1 MLPLSTRSKE
11 AIKTALAMTIAY
23 GIALYMDWEKP
34 HWAGFAVAMIS
45 LATAGQSLNKGAMRM
60 LGTLVGA
67 TAALTFFALFIQAR
81 WSMII
86 SLSLYVG
93 FCTYMLTGKKYQYA
107 WFVSGFVCL
116 VIGVNAGTTAEQA
129 FYIAVERTQET
140 GMGILVYSL
149 ISIFLWPQSN
159 VGKYNDASR
168 KLFATQAQ
176 LYRAYLGLMADK
188 ETAEECR
195 PLRLQEGQLLSQVGQ
210 LLAAAETDSY
220 EVWEV
225 RQQWHQFLGQSMAL
239 MEVLEHWRQS
249 FAEIQELKLTRLMPN
264 LESLGS
270 EIDLRFHQIERM
282 LAGEMPDRMPQ
293 VVTLKID
300 KTETLSLS
308 LTHFQKAAVTVTKT
322 QLDRLEALSRSLFD
336 CVRDIR
342 GYGRQVSMVHR
353 EERPPN
359 GLTIDP
365 DRLGAAIMVMATLW
379 LSFLIWVYVDPPGH
393 AMFVQLT
400 TTFAMMAAMMPQLRV
415 SMMLLPFGL
424 GSVFAGAVYIF
435 IMPKLSGYA
444 ELAVLIFAATFAIYY
459 LFWEPRQALAK
470 MGGIITFMVL
480 IFVQN
485 QQTYSFAQYANS
497 VAMIML
503 GIALVVATAYIP
515 TSPHPEKT
523 FLRLLRRFFRHAEFL
538 MSRLALDWEQR
549 RGIAGRW
556 KTMLYSNDIL
566 ELPGKLAMWG
576 KMIDHRAFPGTSPEQ
591 VQALVTGL
599 QALAFRMKE
608 LVDAGGQTQAEPL
621 VRELLE
627 DVRGWRQ
634 AIEVLFRGWTEE
646 VAAESAGKLEKRLE
660 AKLNTMQTR
669 INETFNKIESDK
681 LNDEDYVNFY
691 RLLGTYRSLSEAL
704 VGYVQLTQGINW
716 TKWEEARF

>member
-1 MLPLSTRSKE
+1 MTPLSTRSKE
-11 AIKTALAMTIAY
+11 AIKTGLAMTIAY

-34 HWAGFAVAMIS
+34 HWAGIAVAMIS
-45 LATAGQSLNKGAMRM
+45 LSTAGQSLNKGAMRM
-60 LGTLVGA
+60 LGTLVGG
-67 TAALTFFALFIQAR
+67 TAALTFLALFFQAR
-81 WSMII
+81 WSMIL

-129 FYIAVERTQET
+129 FQIAVERTQET

-149 ISIFLWPQSN
+149 ISVFLWPQRS
-159 VGKYNDASR
+159 VGAFNNASR
-168 KLFATQAQ
+168 KLFATQTQ

-188 ETAEECR
+188 GTAEESR

-210 LLAAAETDSY
+210 LLIAAAADSY

-225 RQQWHQFLGQSMAL
+225 RQQWHRFRNQSTAL
-239 MEVLEHWRQS
+239 MEALERWRQS
-249 FAEIQELKLTRLMPN
+249 FAEIQELNLTKLLPK

-282 LAGEMPDRMPQ
+282 LAGEKPDHMPQ

-300 KTETLSLS
+300 KTETLSL
-308 LTHFQKAAVTVTKT
+308 THFQKAAVTVTQT

-342 GYGRQVSMVHR
+342 GYGRQVSMPHR
-353 EERPPN
+353 EERPSS

-365 DRLGAAIMVMATLW
+365 DRLGAAVMVMATLW
-379 LSFLIWVYVDPPGH
+379 ISFLIWVYIDPPGH
-393 AMFVQLT
+393 DMFVQLT
-400 TTFAMMAAMMPQLRV
+400 ATFAMAAAMMPQMRV
-415 SMMLLPFGL
+415 STMLLPFGL
-424 GSVFAGAVYIF
+424 GSVFAGVVYIF
-435 IMPKLSGYA
+435 IMPHLSGYA
-444 ELAVLIFAATFAIYY
+444 ELAVMIFAATFAIYY

-470 MGGIITFMVL
+470 MGGIITFVVL
-480 IFVQN
+480 ISVQN
-485 QQTYSFAQYANS
+485 QQTYSFARYANT
-497 VAMIML
+497 VAMFML

-515 TSPHPEKT
+515 TSPRPEKT

-538 MSRLALDWEQR
+538 TSRLTLDWKQR
-549 RGIAGRW
+549 RGIAERW

-566 ELPGKLAMWG
+566 ELPGKLAIWG
-576 KMIDHRAFPGTSPEQ
+576 KMIDHRAFSGTSPEQ
-591 VQALVTGL
+591 VQALVSNL
-599 QALAFRMKE
+599 QAFAFRMKE
-608 LVDAGGQTQAEPL
+608 LVDTSGQPQAEPL

-634 AIEVLFRGWTEE
+634 AIEVLFRGWAEE
-646 VAAESAGKLEKRLE
+646 LAAEPADKLEKRLD
-660 AKLNTMQTR
+660 AKLNTMETR
-669 INETFNKIESDK
+669 INETFNRIEPDK

-691 RLLGTYRSLSEAL
+691 RLLGSYRGLSEAL
-704 VGYVQLTQGINW
+704 VGYAQLTQGINW
-716 TKWEEARF
+716 TQWREAKF